1 MIASHSRR
9 DISKSKYCSDDS
21 NLGAPCNI
29 ITSLT
34 FTGLERRKRTICTFC
49 VSNIKRTRTECLN
62 PSPLMYLE
70 EMTGTEQPRAGQDQS
85 EQPYKARLGSTGGNY
100 YVYHH
105 HHHQQHHQVE
115 TFQDK
120 HQHLYNNQT
129 LPVN

>member
-1 MIASHSRR
+1 MASQPHIAGQYF
-9 DISKSKYCSDDS
+9 IIFCLSDDS

-34 FTGLERRKRTICTFC
+34 FTGLERRKRNICTFC
-49 VSNIKRTRTECLN
+49 VSNIKRTRTECIN
-62 PSPLMYLE
+62 PSPLMYLDE
-70 EMTGTEQPRAGQDQS
+70 TTNPDSVRSTQDQS
-85 EQPYKARLGSTGGNY
+85 EQTYKARLQSTGGNY

-105 HHHQQHHQVE
+105 HHQHQVE

-120 HQHLYNNQT
+120 HHHLYNNQT

>member
-1 MIASHSRR
+1 M
-9 DISKSKYCSDDS
+9 
-21 NLGAPCNI
+21 GAPCNI

-49 VSNIKRTRTECLN
+49 VSNIKRTRTECIT
-62 PSPLMYLE
+62 PSPLLYLE
-70 EMTGTEQPRAGQDQS
+70 EMTSTETSRASQEQSDQT
-85 EQPYKARLGSTGGNY
+85 YKARLAPSGGNY

-105 HHHQQHHQVE
+105 HHHQQQQVE

-120 HQHLYNNQT
+120 HHHLYNNQT